1 MTRPGSIGCR
11 VPSMELSERQKI
23 CELVAGVLHADGV
36 MRDEERAFLDRIY
49 ARFNLPPEGRG
60 ELKAIRDAGE
70 ASASLRALPDELKR
84 RVMALLI
91 EAAVVDTIVHPAERT
106 FLLIAAAALGI
117 DADVVETR
125 ITKRL
130 GSLPDM
136 GPQSNPGG

>member
-1 MTRPGSIGCR
+1 
-11 VPSMELSERQKI
+11 MELSERQKS

-36 MRDEERAFLDRIY
+36 VRSEERAFLDRIY
-49 ARFNLPPEGRG
+49 ARFNLPPEAR
-60 ELKAIRDAGE
+60 EDLKPIADAGQ

-91 EAAVVDTIVHPAERT
+91 EAAVVDAVVHPAERT
-106 FLLIAAAALGI
+106 FLLIAAAALGV

-130 GSLPDM
+130 AALPDL
-136 GPQSNPGG
+136 GPQSNPAG